1 MVILVVEDEFLINV
15 VTSDDL
21 RSAGYEVMSAYNADE
36 AIKIL
41 EHRSDIDTLFTDV
54 DMPGSMNGLRLAAAV
69 HDRWPP
75 VHIIITSGK
84 AAPARSQMPQGSR
97 FIPKPWQ
104 VREVVGALRNFGI
117 ES

>member
-1 MVILVVEDEFLINV
+1 MVILVVEDEFQIKV

-21 RSAGYEVMSAYNADE
+21 RSAGYDVVSAYNADE
-36 AIKIL
+36 AIEIL

-69 HDRWPP
+69 RHRWPP

-84 AAPARSQMPQGSR
+84 AAPARSQMPPDSR
-97 FIPKPWQ
+97 FVPKPWQ
-104 VREVVGALRNFGI
+104 VREVVDAVRSFAT
-117 ES
+117 

>member
-15 VTSDDL
+15 TISDDL
-21 RSAGYEVMSAYNADE
+21 RSAGYEVVSAYNADE
-36 AIKIL
+36 AIEIF

-84 AAPARSQMPQGSR
+84 ATPARSQMPQDSR
-97 FIPKPWQ
+97 FIPKPSRVPDIIDV
-104 VREVVGALRNFGI
+104 VRSF